1 MAKTESFV
9 SAQSVAIAR
18 CEHRCR
24 QLPNTLVEAF
34 YGGLD
39 AACRKLCR
47 LTLPVPAAGRVP
59 CWRTRMRW
67 LVEVET
73 SYVLHQ
79 EQVREQL
86 MRKTGST
93 VSLSALRIVARAM
106 GDSADHTTGRS
117 SRLSL
122 ATLCERT
129 GLHER
134 VVQRAR
140 TVLELLGLATEAQ
153 RGRHRSLEELRKRP
167 RWDRSR
173 GWASVW
179 HLHPPRPAQM
189 TTGQEIVNPPRSG
202 SFKTVGSSKKNSL
215 SVRVVEKPTRKTGP
229 RVEQLAGI
237 ALGARWQRHPH
248 TPPWAA
254 GIELRSLGRVLAPLA
269 AHGWSAGDLNAAV
282 AEHGPVIGRSL
293 APDRPLSWLRWLCEQ
308 VEPSRPPSAASAAAA
323 QRQAEESERRRAEH
337 EAGRVAGLAALA
349 GPGRAAALAAV
360 GLRPRPLSGGHTCGA
375 GSRSVATDALAGT
388 SRRFSL

>member
-140 TVLELLGLATEAQ
+140 TMLELLGLATEVQ

-179 HLHPPRPAQM
+179 HLHPRRPAQM
-189 TTGQEIVNPPRSG
+189 MPGQEIVNPPRSG
-202 SFKTVGSSKKNSL
+202 SITESGFSKKNSL
-215 SVRVVEKPTRKTGP
+215 RVRVVEKPTRRTPLG
-229 RVEQLAGI
+229 VDQLAGI
-237 ALGARWQRHPH
+237 ALAARWQRHPQA
-248 TPPWAA
+248 PPWVA
-254 GIELRSLGRVLAPLA
+254 GVEVRALGRVLAPFA
-269 AHGWSAGDLNAAV
+269 AHEWSAGDLNAAV
-282 AEHGPVIGRSL
+282 TRHGPVIGRSI
-293 APDRPLSWLRWLCEQ
+293 APDRPLSWLRWLIDQ
-308 VEPSRPPSAASAAAA
+308 VELSKPTSVELAAERE
-323 QRQAEESERRRAEH
+323 RQAGESARRRAEH
-337 EAGRVAGLAALA
+337 AAGLAAGRAALS

-360 GLRPRPLSGGHTCGA
+360 GLRPRPLAEGTCGA
-375 GSRSVATDALAGT
+375 GSRSVVSDALAGT